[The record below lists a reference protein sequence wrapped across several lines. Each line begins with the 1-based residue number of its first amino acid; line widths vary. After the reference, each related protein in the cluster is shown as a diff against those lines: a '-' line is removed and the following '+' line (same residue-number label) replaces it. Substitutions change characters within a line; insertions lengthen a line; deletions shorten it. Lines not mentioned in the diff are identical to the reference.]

1 MQSLNISTAALRS
14 VQQALDT
21 AANNLANLDTV
32 GFKRRT
38 VSFSE
43 LLTDSMNDQPAAD
56 RVRNTPPGLRIGSGV
71 RLGMTK
77 LDMAQ
82 GSAKITEIPT
92 DLMIEGDGFFA
103 VSRMTRDPATN
114 ELREEVRLTRNGAF
128 QVKFSA
134 EFNQYGLA
142 NAAGD
147 FLVDENGVPILMDQ
161 VEELKVTPEGRLLND
176 GAEVASRIG
185 VFKVDNPDQYRQVGE
200 NEWLLPQNQP
210 LATFEPSAAAIRQGA
225 LEASNVDLQQEMA
238 QLINTQRAFQLN
250 SRSIGITDQMMGIA
264 NSLRNR

>member
-21 AANNLANLDTV
+21 AANNLANIDTV
-32 GFKRRT
+32 GYKRRT
-38 VSFSE
+38 ASFSE
-43 LLTDSMNDQPAAD
+43 LLFDSMNEQPAVD
-56 RVRNTPPGLRIGSGV
+56 RTRTSPPGLRIGSGV
-71 RLGMTK
+71 RLGLTK

-82 GSAKITEIPT
+82 GSAKITDIPT
-92 DLMIEGDGFFA
+92 DLMIEGEGFFA
-103 VSRMTRDPATN
+103 VSRLSRDPQTN

-128 QVKFSA
+128 QIKYNN
-134 EFNQYGLA
+134 EYNQYGLA

-147 FLVDENGVPILMDQ
+147 FLVDSNGVPIMMDQ
-161 VEELKVTPEGRLLND
+161 VGELKVTQDGRLLNN
-176 GAEVASRIG
+176 GEEITPRIG
-185 VFKVDNPDQYRQVGE
+185 VFKVDNPDQYKQVGE
-200 NEWLLPQNQP
+200 NEWLLPQDQP
-210 LATFEPSAAAIRQGA
+210 LTTFELSVATIRQGA

-264 NSLRNR
+264 NSLRSR